1 MNLILLGP
9 PGAGKG
15 TQAVRISERYSLPHI
30 STGDM
35 LRSAIKAQTPM
46 GLAAKSHI
54 DKGELVP
61 DDVVIGVVRERL
73 AMADCAKG
81 FLLDGFPRTLVQA
94 EALEQ
99 IASVDV
105 ALCVDAEAEALVQR
119 IAGRR
124 VCTKCNGTFHVSA
137 LKGTVCPVCGAALMQ
152 RDDDQEKTVR
162 NRLAVYEAQTKP
174 LIDFYTHKGILRS
187 VDGMQ
192 AIEKVFQDICDVL
205 GD

>member
-15 TQAVRISERYSLPHI
+15 TQAVRISERYGLPHI

-73 AMADCAKG
+73 AMADCSKG
-81 FLLDGFPRTLVQA
+81 FLLDGFPRTLVP
-94 EALEQ
+94 
-99 IASVDV
+99 
-105 ALCVDAEAEALVQR
+105 
-119 IAGRR
+119 
-124 VCTKCNGTFHVSA
+124 VS
-137 LKGTVCPVCGAALMQ
+137 
-152 RDDDQEKTVR
+152 
-162 NRLAVYEAQTKP
+162 
-174 LIDFYTHKGILRS
+174 YTHLDVYKRQTVNISKRLKVHDEENICGVGDRVRVMETRPLSKDKRWRLVEI
-187 VDGMQ
+187 
-192 AIEKVFQDICDVL
+192 IEKAK
-205 GD
+205 